1 MHWLI
6 DDFHEIELMKV
17 RLMELMM
24 DHVKVQHRK
33 GENVMKWFLM
43 FGHSF
48 KSCMRKVTQR
58 EKQQCTTWCRCKISN
73 FNRDTRGI
81 ERCQNCA
88 LTTFTLVIFVVFNY
102 KFKRIWISIGFPE
115 DGIFSWCWFPVG
127 LYLHGTQISVSGVG
141 NNYWKSA

>member
-6 DDFHEIELMKV
+6 DDFHEIELTKV

-33 GENVMKWFLM
+33 GENVMKW

-73 FNRDTRGI
+73 FSRDTRGI

-88 LTTFTLVIFVVFNY
+88 LTTFTLVIFAVFNY
-102 KFKRIWISIGFPE
+102 KFKRIWISIVFPE

-127 LYLHGTQISVSGVG
+127 LYLHGTQISVSRVG